1 MRVVHI
7 IKATGV
13 AGAERHLLTLLPG
26 LRKLGI
32 DTRLILLHNPGQRL
46 DEYAALMEARDV
58 TVEQIVIRRHVDP
71 GVIRRLRDQIQFEQ
85 PDIVHT
91 HLLHADWYG
100 TIAARWAGVRRIVQS
115 RHNDDP
121 FRRRLPIRLVNR
133 LIWRTVTAGVGIS
146 ESVTRFTIEVEG
158 APARKMNTIH
168 YGMEL
173 PIPPI
178 DRAAAQRLLHEQIGA
193 EPDAILIGMVG
204 RLIEQ
209 KGFRYGIQAFAKI
222 ADEFPK
228 ARLVVV
234 GDGSHRAILEGETR
248 RAGVAKRVDFLGWR
262 EDSAELMAALDIF
275 LMPSLWEG
283 FGLVLLEA
291 MSRAIP
297 VVGSDVSA
305 IPEVVVHGET
315 GLLVPAA
322 DVDSMAEALRTL
334 LGDPALRRHLGLL
347 GEARLE
353 DEFSA
358 DAMVRRYQTLYQ
370 SILPAVSK

>member
-7 IKATGV
+7 IKATGI

-32 DTRLILLHNPGQRL
+32 DTRLILLHNPSQRL
-46 DEYAALMEARDV
+46 DEYAALMEARGV

-133 LIWRTVTAGVGIS
+133 LIWRMVTAGVGIS

-297 VVGSDVSA
+297 VVASAVSA

-358 DAMVRRYQTLYQ
+358 DAMVSRYQTLYQ